1 MLPLKVKGE
10 IKPCGMYSG
19 VNSMGGVSQR
29 LGKAL
34 PLVRRKRRDLHSA
47 QNEAQSN
54 LVQPKLPTTLI
65 PPLRSCALR
74 RRNFRFTKALP
85 HKTRASA
92 AWAILGTDGA
102 LMLIRPIQ
110 VLDRHL
116 LGVGHNRP

>member
-10 IKPCGMYSG
+10 IKPCGMYNG

-29 LGKAL
+29 LGKSL

-54 LVQPKLPTTLI
+54 LVQPKFPTTLI

-74 RRNFRFTKALP
+74 RSNFRFTKDLP

-92 AWAILGTDGA
+92 AWAILGTDAA
-102 LMLIRPIQ
+102 LMLLRPIQ

-116 LGVGHNRP
+116 LGVGHNRL